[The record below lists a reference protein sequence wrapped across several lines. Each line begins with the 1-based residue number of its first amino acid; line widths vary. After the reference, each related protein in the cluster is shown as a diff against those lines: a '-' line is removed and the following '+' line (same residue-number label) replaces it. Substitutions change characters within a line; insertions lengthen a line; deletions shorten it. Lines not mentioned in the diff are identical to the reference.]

1 MELGPYILLASLE
14 GSVTAAVL
22 ALTAV
27 GLSLVFGVMRVVNI
41 AHGEFFMLGAVI
53 AWYVAHAMGG
63 HPAIGFVAA
72 LVLAPLLVGAI
83 AVAADMTILKRID
96 YDPERTIVAT
106 IGLLYI
112 IQQLTL
118 MTYGPEARPVEAP
131 FNQRIALP
139 WFEWGEKGFEFYFP
153 WGLSTTTYKLAVIG
167 AAAVVLCGVWAMMTR
182 TRIGLLMRA
191 TQADRDMALAFGIP
205 VERVYALVFGIGAGL
220 AAVAAVLIVPIQQA
234 HYLMGADPL
243 LLSFIVVIIGGLGS
257 LPGTVLA
264 AVFIGLSDGIIS
276 VFFSPTLAKILATL
290 LVGLVLVFRPQGLFG
305 TRTA

>member
-1 MELGPYILLASLE
+1 MDLGPYLLLATLE

-53 AWYVAHAMGG
+53 AWVLTQWIAA
-63 HPAIGFVAA
+63 HPAIGFAVAL
-72 LVLAPLLVGAI
+72 LVAPVLVGAI
-83 AVAADMTILKRID
+83 AVAADVTILKRLD

-112 IQQLTL
+112 IQQVTL
-118 MTYGPEARPVEAP
+118 MTYGPEARPVEPP
-131 FNQRIALP
+131 FNSRLAIP
-139 WFEWGEKGFEFYFP
+139 WVQWGEDGLAMYWP
-153 WGLSTTTYKLAVIG
+153 WGLSTTSYKLAVIG
-167 AAAVVLCGVWAMMTR
+167 AAAAILCGVWAMMTR
-182 TRIGLLMRA
+182 TRVGLVMRA

-205 VERVYALVFGIGAGL
+205 VERVYAMVFGIGAGL
-220 AAVAAVLIVPIQQA
+220 AAMAAVLIVPIQQA

-257 LPGTVLA
+257 LPGTVVA
-264 AVFIGLSDGIIS
+264 AILIGLSDGIIS

-305 TRTA
+305 TRGA

>member
-1 MELGPYILLASLE
+1 MEFGPHLLLATLE
-14 GSVTAAVL
+14 GAVGAAVL
-22 ALTAV
+22 SLTAV

-41 AHGEFFMLGAVI
+41 AHGEFFMLGAVL
-53 AWYVAHAMGG
+53 AWFVAQYVAG
-63 HPAIGFVAA
+63 HPALGFTAA
-72 LVLAPLLVGAI
+72 LIIAPLIVGSI
-83 AVAADMTILKRID
+83 AALADLTILKRLD

-118 MTYGPEARPVEAP
+118 MTYGPEARPVEPP
-131 FNQRIALP
+131 FNARIALP
-139 WFEWGEKGFEFYFP
+139 WFEWGENGFQFYYP

-167 AAAVVLCGVWAMMTR
+167 AAAAVLCGVWLMMTR
-182 TRIGLLMRA
+182 TRVGLIMRA
-191 TQADRDMALAFGIP
+191 TQADGEMALAFGIP
-205 VERVYALVFGIGAGL
+205 VERIYALVFGIGAGL
-220 AAVAAVLIVPIQQA
+220 AALAAVLIVPIQQA
-234 HYLMGADPL
+234 HYLMGGDPL

-290 LVGLVLVFRPQGLFG
+290 IVGLVLVFRPQGLFG
-305 TRTA
+305 TRAA